1 MTHAIRKG
9 IGILRTQKTSLF
21 LCDMQEKFK
30 PNIKYF
36 NEIVAN
42 LSRVL
47 KAASVMEIPIIAT
60 EQYPKGLGPTVPELG
75 LAEANIQA
83 YPKTCFSMVLPQVM
97 EDLKSK
103 EIYFLSG
110 IDLDEGCDY
119 FKNEGRFGSFTQYL
133 SLSFYNIIGLHLFHR
148 KEGRC

>member
-42 LSRVL
+42 SSRVL

-75 LAEANIQA
+75 LAEANFDHEGIESKFEIHVA
-83 YPKTCFSMVLPQVM
+83 GDTCRSP
-97 EDLKSK
+97 
-103 EIYFLSG
+103 SG
-110 IDLDEGCDY
+110 
-119 FKNEGRFGSFTQYL
+119 QY
-133 SLSFYNIIGLHLFHR
+133 YQ
-148 KEGRC
+148 